1 MPRSSPLEVSSKDED
16 KGAKIMSK
24 EFKKLIIHEVTNCRS
39 KKLRSKMLQLLKL
52 SSIHAKDLKV
62 QQAIDD
68 FYYMQKQQELET
80 LEDKLKDSISQTMMY
95 VNLLQATYE
104 DASFRWKR
112 DFVTM
117 KRLIGA
123 PLEVKSKEN
132 V

>member
-1 MPRSSPLEVSSKDED
+1 
-16 KGAKIMSK
+16 
-24 EFKKLIIHEVTNCRS
+24 
-39 KKLRSKMLQLLKL
+39 MLQLLKL

-80 LEDKLKDSISQTMMY
+80 LEDKLKDSISQAMMY

-104 DASFRWKR
+104 DASIRWRR

-117 KRLIGA
+117 KRLIGS
-123 PLEVKSKEN
+123 PVEVKSKEN